1 MKSLTLSSLLLL
13 LMLNYSPLGVCPT
26 ENRSSGNLREKFFGA
41 RDEHTNSSLLS
52 RAKVSAAAVPAGLAG
67 GGASGLFHCGNR
79 GHAGGGRFLRT
90 VRRRRAAEQSVRSED
105 AVEGAG
111 VRVRKRG
118 VQLAQDRQEVG
129 RGCGV
134 SGSGRGEFSRSSHG
148 EPGSAGAFGGVR
160 GDLRASGEV
169 GAGDEADRN
178 GDAGDRR
185 DQGAGKRE
193 QAQGDELWRMKEE
206 ERKLK
211 GEIAELLR
219 RAQAVD
225 EAEDEQ
231 YGVERRGDELPEELR
246 RREDRLKKIQEA
258 KQRLEDRQ
266 KEEDRAAGR
275 SENDGGWA
283 SGVRPQGGRSR
294 HHREFGEVPEKK
306 TENFTDPQSRIM
318 KTQDGFQ
325 QCYNGQIAVE
335 SESGLIVANDVV
347 QNAAD
352 NGCLVEM
359 TEAAQAQGGEKPER
373 VLADAGYRSEE
384 NFRKL
389 AEKKITAYVALGREG
404 KRGKDILPSTTNPHT
419 QAMQERL
426 RSEEGRYWYRQRKW
440 LAEPPFGWIKHVLG
454 FRRFSLRGHK
464 KVQAEWQLV
473 CAALNLKRIAV
484 LTTS

>member
-1 MKSLTLSSLLLL
+1 MSTRFRPYYPEQRYLLPPSPSDWLAEGHLAYFIAEIVDTLEVDGFYAPYEGDGRRNSPYDPRMLL
-13 LMLNYSPLGVCPT
+13 
-26 ENRSSGNLREKFFGA
+26 
-41 RDEHTNSSLLS
+41 
-52 RAKVSAAAVPAGLAG
+52 KVLVYAY
-67 GGASGLFHCGNR
+67 ASGVFSSRKIARKLEEDVAFRVLGAGNFPD
-79 GHAGGGRFLRT
+79 HRT
-90 VRRRRAAEQSVRSED
+90 VNRF
-105 AVEGAG
+105 
-111 VRVRKRG
+111 
-118 VQLAQDRQEVG
+118 RQEHLE
-129 RGCGV
+129 
-134 SGSGRGEFSRSSHG
+134 EF
-148 EPGSAGAFGGVR
+148 AGIFGQVVKLAREMKLIRMGTLAIDGTKVR
-160 GDLRASGEV
+160 ANAS
-169 GAGDEADRN
+169 
-178 GDAGDRR
+178 
-185 DQGAGKRE
+185 KRK
-193 QAQGDELWRMKEE
+193 GMSYVRMKEE

-231 YGVERRGDELPEELR
+231 YGVERRDDELPEELR
-246 RREDRLKKIQEA
+246 RR
-258 KQRLEDRQ
+258 EDRQ

-404 KRGKDILPSTTNPHT
+404 KRGKDILPSTKNPHT

-440 LAEPPFGWIKHVLG
+440 LAEPPFGWIKHALG

>member
-1 MKSLTLSSLLLL
+1 MSTRFRPYYPEQRYLLPPSPSDWLAEGHLAYFIAEIVDTLEVDGFYAPYEGDGRRNSPYDPRMLL
-13 LMLNYSPLGVCPT
+13 
-26 ENRSSGNLREKFFGA
+26 
-41 RDEHTNSSLLS
+41 
-52 RAKVSAAAVPAGLAG
+52 KVLVYAY
-67 GGASGLFHCGNR
+67 ASGVFSSRKIARKLEEDVAFRVLGAGNFPD
-79 GHAGGGRFLRT
+79 HRT
-90 VRRRRAAEQSVRSED
+90 VNRF
-105 AVEGAG
+105 
-111 VRVRKRG
+111 
-118 VQLAQDRQEVG
+118 RQEHLE
-129 RGCGV
+129 
-134 SGSGRGEFSRSSHG
+134 EF
-148 EPGSAGAFGGVR
+148 AGIFGQVVKLAREMKLIRMGTLAIDGTKVR
-160 GDLRASGEV
+160 ANAS
-169 GAGDEADRN
+169 
-178 GDAGDRR
+178 
-185 DQGAGKRE
+185 KRK
-193 QAQGDELWRMKEE
+193 GMSYVRMKEE

-373 VLADAGYRSEE
+373 VLADAGYR
-384 NFRKL
+384 
-389 AEKKITAYVALGREG
+389 
-404 KRGKDILPSTTNPHT
+404 
-419 QAMQERL
+419 
-426 RSEEGRYWYRQRKW
+426 
-440 LAEPPFGWIKHVLG
+440 
-454 FRRFSLRGHK
+454 
-464 KVQAEWQLV
+464 
-473 CAALNLKRIAV
+473 
-484 LTTS
+484 